1 MQLASTVCG
10 NVVLCR
16 ENSLALPKMV
26 EKIPQKSSEWRS
38 YHHIV
43 SYSSLDDT
51 IRPPHHIDT
60 HATLLYYYG
69 SSSSSSSAYNS
80 GRWSMMRILRE
91 DFGIDHT
98 QTHVPFLQNKN
109 PKNKIGNKFFPF
121 LSHPN
126 QEGNANGQVFLPKTS
141 PLQPQCLAI
150 WVMAFPSWS
159 GIWCV
164 C

>member
-80 GRWSMMRILRE
+80 GGRWSMMRILRE

-126 QEGNANGQVFLPKTS
+126 QEGNAK
-141 PLQPQCLAI
+141 
-150 WVMAFPSWS
+150 WPSFFCQKRAPS
-159 GIWCV
+159 NRNALLFE
-164 C
+164 

>member
-38 YHHIV
+38 YRHRV

-60 HATLLYYYG
+60 HATLLYYYLVA
-69 SSSSSSSAYNS
+69 SAYTS
-80 GRWSMMRILRE
+80 GRWSMMRIL
-91 DFGIDHT
+91 G
-98 QTHVPFLQNKN
+98 
-109 PKNKIGNKFFPF
+109 
-121 LSHPN
+121 
-126 QEGNANGQVFLPKTS
+126 
-141 PLQPQCLAI
+141 
-150 WVMAFPSWS
+150 
-159 GIWCV
+159 
-164 C
+164 